1 MNELGTHLL
10 EHIGILG
17 TLNTEQNMKKYSTTK
32 LKITHKSNII
42 ILDVPSQNSDNLV
55 NSLKNSGLVLE

>member
-1 MNELGTHLL
+1 
-10 EHIGILG
+10 
-17 TLNTEQNMKKYSTTK
+17 MKKYSTTK